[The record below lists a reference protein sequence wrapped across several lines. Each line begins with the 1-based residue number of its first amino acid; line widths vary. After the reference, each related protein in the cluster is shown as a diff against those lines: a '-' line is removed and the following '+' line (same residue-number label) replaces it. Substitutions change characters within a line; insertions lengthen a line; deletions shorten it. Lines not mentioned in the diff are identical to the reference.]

1 MCNDNNKKR
10 GVNGKHS
17 VYPSIMQH
25 RKSNYKAY
33 TLHSPLLYALRT
45 EEIGSL
51 QERNKWRRPCG
62 IVKRASPGRS
72 VLSDVEHPLV
82 PPDCQHFITSQMQ
95 EMAHNDARFFSL
107 PEGETILQ
115 LVSLVTLPLSLRVLP
130 PFFRFTESIAL
141 ANIVE

>member
-10 GVNGKHS
+10 GVNGKRS
-17 VYPSIMQH
+17 VYLTIMQY

-62 IVKRASPGRS
+62 IVKRASPG
-72 VLSDVEHPLV
+72 
-82 PPDCQHFITSQMQ
+82 
-95 EMAHNDARFFSL
+95 
-107 PEGETILQ
+107 
-115 LVSLVTLPLSLRVLP
+115 
-130 PFFRFTESIAL
+130 
-141 ANIVE
+141 